1 MEIVSTYS
9 NSFQGASWPLKHSQ
23 RSRPSRPSAAGSTTS
38 SWQLSGFVTGA
49 NLRCTSCIQR
59 GHYERPIKQ
68 FRNDPRGIGICE
80 AMKHFVALSC
90 TFTVC
95 ALKFLPVRLQV
106 KWIATH
112 CTVGCRCVLTVW
124 ATIKAAFRRS
134 TISQSVR
141 QHSRKKNKNKSKHD
155 KNKNSIHTNTNSCGY
170 CYNQGLQDKHC
181 NQKALPSLSLV
192 VQTHRNCLSLLDLA
206 PAVFSSCFLGLP
218 QMAIRWGFELLSRD
232 SRGKTWDSV

>member
-1 MEIVSTYS
+1 MHFHCLCTQI
-9 NSFQGASWPLKHSQ
+9 
-23 RSRPSRPSAAGSTTS
+23 PSCPSPS
-38 SWQLSGFVTGA
+38 
-49 NLRCTSCIQR
+49 I
-59 GHYERPIKQ
+59 
-68 FRNDPRGIGICE
+68 
-80 AMKHFVALSC
+80 
-90 TFTVC
+90 
-95 ALKFLPVRLQV
+95 V

-141 QHSRKKNKNKSKHD
+141 QHSNTGRKTRTRASTTRTRTASTPTPTAAATATIRD
-155 KNKNSIHTNTNSCGY
+155 
-170 CYNQGLQDKHC
+170 YNDKHC

-218 QMAIRWGFELLSRD
+218 QMAIRWGFEPLSRD
-232 SRGKTWDSV
+232 STGKTWDSV